1 MDPQL
6 IAICIACLTDHGPLA
21 QRLFDNLVQVLGGEQ
36 QAVNLLVDTGLALV
50 DQVPAISAEQCAD
63 LVHTLYVGPSV

>member
-6 IAICIACLTDHGPLA
+6 ITTCIACLSDHGPLA
-21 QRLFDNLVQVLGGEQ
+21 QRLFETLAQLLGGEQ
-36 QAVNLLVDTGLALV
+36 PAVRMLVDTGLALV
-50 DQVPAISAEQCAD
+50 DQVPENTSELCGD